1 MKKSKYSYVG
11 ISFIILIFGIIVIP
25 KIVDRIQNNDVTR
38 SESRSKAVQMT
49 VSDTTALSYLIINGE
64 PKKVMDFKFSNQD
77 GIMISNADF
86 EGKVYLVEFFF
97 STCPTICPK
106 MNRNLVDIQNTFPD
120 RPDFGIAS
128 FTINPEYDTQ
138 EVLKTYAENYGVT
151 NPNWHFMTGNKDA
164 IYNLANTG
172 FNLYAAEVEGA
183 DGGFEHSGNFALID
197 KQGYIRSRTDAYGNP
212 KIYYKGII
220 SQAEQ
225 FNEEGESEDISAL
238 KEDILKLLENESDIK
253 IN

>member
-238 KEDILKLLENESDIK
+238 KEDILKLLENE
-253 IN
+253 

>member
-49 VSDTTALSYLIINGE
+49 VSDTTSLSYLIINGE

-77 GIMISNADF
+77 GVMISNADF

-238 KEDILKLLENESDIK
+238 KEDILKLLENE
-253 IN
+253 

>member
-1 MKKSKYSYVG
+1 MKKTSYSYVG
-11 ISFIILIFGIIVIP
+11 VSFIILIFGIIVVP
-25 KIVDRIQNNDVTR
+25 KIIDRIQNDDITR
-38 SESRSKAVQMT
+38 SESRSKDLQMT
-49 VSDTTALSYLIINGE
+49 VSDKTPLSYLMINGE
-64 PKKVMDFKFSNQD
+64 AKKVMPFSFINQNGDLISNQD
-77 GIMISNADF
+77 YH
-86 EGKVYLVEFFF
+86 GKVYLVEFFF

-120 RPDFGIAS
+120 QPDFGIAS

-138 EVLKTYAENYGVT
+138 EVLKSYADNYGVT
-151 NPNWHFMTGNKDA
+151 NPNWHFMTGDTDA

-197 KQGYIRSRTDAYGNP
+197 KEGYIRSRTDAFGNP

-220 SQAEQ
+220 SQEEQ
-225 FNEEGESEDISAL
+225 FDEDGEMEDISAL
-238 KEDILKLLENESDIK
+238 KEDILKLLENE
-253 IN
+253 

>member
-1 MKKSKYSYVG
+1 MKKNKYSYVG

-25 KIVDRIQNNDVTR
+25 KIVDRIQNNDITR

-49 VSDTTALSYLIINGE
+49 VSDTTSLSYLIINGE

-77 GIMISNADF
+77 GVMISNADF

-238 KEDILKLLENESDIK
+238 KQDILKLLENE
-253 IN
+253 

>member
-138 EVLKTYAENYGVT
+138 EVLKTYAENYGIT

-164 IYNLANTG
+164 IYCLANTG

-238 KEDILKLLENESDIK
+238 KEDILKLLENE
-253 IN
+253 